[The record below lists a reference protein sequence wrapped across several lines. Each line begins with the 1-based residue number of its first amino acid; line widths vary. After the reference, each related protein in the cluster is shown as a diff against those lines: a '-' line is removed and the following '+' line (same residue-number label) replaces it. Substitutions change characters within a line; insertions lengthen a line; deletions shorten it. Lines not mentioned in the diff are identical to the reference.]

1 MRAEQALPE
10 PGPQADGE
18 QACAQGR
25 DMCPQVDAALPA
37 VAAPGRLR
45 PGGPVRRGRAHPA
58 PGVLLGGDT
67 GEPASWGLC
76 PCSRGPAGAR
86 THRAPASSVAKGP
99 VHHSRQGSSHQPQ
112 PGSCPS
118 QNWGRE
124 KPPGQQPA
132 RSRAEV
138 FPGGGTQ
145 SLSLSLSQFA
155 DGALASQLSLL
166 LLERSDSLYQVPG
179 YEAGVHRWVPPGG
192 LRPSCGSMAQP
203 WTGSLTPRALP
214 LMATVPQLP
223 QTPSPASA
231 LPRPLYGPFPA
242 HPNPS
247 CTEPSRTCVPLAEG
261 PV

>member
-145 SLSLSLSQFA
+145 SLSLSLSP
-155 DGALASQLSLL
+155 SLL
-166 LLERSDSLYQVPG
+166 TGPWPASCHCCSWNEATRFTRSRGTKPVCTGGSLL
-179 YEAGVHRWVPPGG
+179 AGFVPP
-192 LRPSCGSMAQP
+192 AAP
-203 WTGSLTPRALP
+203 W
-214 LMATVPQLP
+214 
-223 QTPSPASA
+223 PSPG
-231 LPRPLYGPFPA
+231 RV
-242 HPNPS
+242 
-247 CTEPSRTCVPLAEG
+247 R
-261 PV
+261 